1 MAEVVENSNSE
12 PAEPDYF
19 RLQRFLLSI
28 SAIAERGHPI
38 LGSASFPGTGPTL

>member
-19 RLQRFLLSI
+19 RLQRFVLSI
-28 SAIAERGHPI
+28 GAIAERGHSSLSVRLLKGQDLP
-38 LGSASFPGTGPTL
+38 